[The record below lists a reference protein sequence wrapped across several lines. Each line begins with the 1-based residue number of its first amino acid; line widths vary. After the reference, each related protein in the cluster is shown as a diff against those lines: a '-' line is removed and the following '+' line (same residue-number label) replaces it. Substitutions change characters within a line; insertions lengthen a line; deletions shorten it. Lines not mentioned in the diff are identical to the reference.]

1 MFNMLCM
8 DLRRLFRSRSFYI
21 ILGVTAALILLVV
34 LLTAVV
40 SDPETLDDMHAS
52 GAEIEEIDRRISE
65 EIRSMTQLD
74 LTHETLGS
82 GFLLVMIGIGVT
94 LFVNSDF
101 SSGFVKNICYAQPRR
116 TGYVLSKT
124 LTAGVYSGV
133 ITTLGTV
140 LVLLSPYLYG
150 MHPLPTP
157 VPDILQYMFWMW
169 LPHWAFAMMALA
181 LVLLVRNATV
191 SIILSLVAGGGLT
204 AVVLGTLGNLM
215 HWPPVERYLLASVVK
230 GLYVPKSGIEQLG
243 VILVCS
249 VAWIAVYGIGGLLS
263 IEKRDI

>member
-1 MFNMLCM
+1 
-8 DLRRLFRSRSFYI
+8 
-21 ILGVTAALILLVV
+21 
-34 LLTAVV
+34 
-40 SDPETLDDMHAS
+40 
-52 GAEIEEIDRRISE
+52 
-65 EIRSMTQLD
+65 
-74 LTHETLGS
+74 
-82 GFLLVMIGIGVT
+82 
-94 LFVNSDF
+94 
-101 SSGFVKNICYAQPRR
+101 
-116 TGYVLSKT
+116 
-124 LTAGVYSGV
+124 
-133 ITTLGTV
+133 
-140 LVLLSPYLYG
+140 
-150 MHPLPTP
+150 
-157 VPDILQYMFWMW
+157 MFWMW

-230 GLYVPKSGIEQLG
+230 GLYVPTSGIEQLG

>member
-1 MFNMLCM
+1 MLSLLKM
-8 DLRRLFRSRSFYI
+8 DVLRLVKSRSFYI
-21 ILGVTAALILLVV
+21 ILGVTAALIVSLVLMV
-34 LLTAVV
+34 AGI
-40 SDPETLDDMHAS
+40 SDPEVIDALAAQ
-52 GAEIEEIDRRISE
+52 GAEIDLEDQQTLKYIK
-65 EIRSMTQLD
+65 SMDQLAFV
-74 LTHETLGS
+74 HETLGS

-133 ITTLGTV
+133 ITTLSIV
-140 LVLLSPYLYG
+140 LTLLSPYLYG
-150 MHPLPTP
+150 MHPLPNP

-181 LVLLVRNATV
+181 LVLLVRNATA

-204 AVVLGTLGNLM
+204 AVVLGTLSNLM

-243 VILVCS
+243 VILVCT